1 MIFTSP
7 LELDLPGMSLLAD
20 DTEFPVTGMNINGN
34 VDGDGIVWTLDAT
47 FTNPLDAPAEATFTL
62 PLPHGG
68 AVVGLTLTIGDRVIE
83 ADIKERGQAKEE
95 YEEAKEQGHTAALF
109 EQDRA
114 EIFTLSVG
122 NIHPGEAIS
131 VAIEVHDIVAVDG
144 TEASLRMPTMI
155 KPRFIPDSVVDADA
169 INPPRVSGAA
179 PLHAQVE
186 INFADDAVDLICET
200 VPTAE
205 ISVRQVIIRDSA
217 LTCDIVLRWTQ
228 PQTIAKAKW
237 VPDADNADEGT
248 LEVTIRVPEKK
259 DVPRHRKAVQIMFD
273 RSGSMSH
280 HYLEWA
286 RQITKDLIA
295 SLTDDDLIH
304 ILTFDSTIDVLGAT
318 EHGFT
323 PATRT
328 VKQALLAE
336 LAKVTARGG
345 TNLTG
350 ALKMS
355 GAALALLDDQEDSQ
369 DLERIAVLIT
379 DGAYGDEASA
389 TFQRE
394 KNLKGARVIAVAI
407 GEDANGYLEVLAA
420 NGVCVY
426 VSSDAGVSAAS
437 AKVMSRVASAAHSHA
452 QLVAAGLTHQAPSYA
467 PDIYPDVKVVMTGRM
482 PRPTAGA
489 QVEVTADEGLV
500 VALPIELSAD
510 KSATTRWAKQHIISL
525 DYAMMTRDF
534 AQLGEDARSA
544 LEQEIVNVSVK
555 YRVLSKYT
563 AWIAV
568 DRSRT
573 TDQVIVR
580 KLVQPS
586 YGDVDAMPF
595 ISYSLNSQNI
605 VYSQSL
611 TSASYNM
618 DPFADVE
625 WNLQS
630 SHEPKSI
637 VRAHG
642 RKSKSDLSYEL
653 DELVNKIAL
662 CLAFINP
669 EDMEEIVEE
678 ILLEI
683 AQLLNNFSTRT
694 LGKRFVTNLQATA
707 QKLMEYDFQNPGM
720 DEVVEMLTEV
730 RVILTG
736 HPSYPIQ

>member
-7 LELDLPGMSLLAD
+7 FELDLPGMSLLAD

-68 AVVGLTLTIGDRVIE
+68 AVVGLTLTIGDRVVE
-83 ADIKERGQAKEE
+83 AGIKEREQAKAE
-95 YEEAKEQGHTAALF
+95 YQEAKDQGYTAALF

-155 KPRFIPDSVVDADA
+155 KPRFIPDSVVDAIA

-186 INFADDAVDLICET
+186 INFADNANDLVCET

-205 ISVRQVIIRDSA
+205 VSARQVIIRDFA

-228 PQTIAKAKW
+228 PQTIAQAKW
-237 VPDADNADEGT
+237 VPDANNSEEGT

-259 DVPRHRKAVQIMFD
+259 DIPRRRKAVQVMLD
-273 RSGSMSH
+273 RSGSMDG
-280 HYLEWA
+280 HYMDWA
-286 RQITKDLIA
+286 QRITKDVIA
-295 SLTDDDLIH
+295 SLTDEDLIH
-304 ILTFDSTIDVLGAT
+304 VLTFDSTIDVLAAT
-318 EHGFT
+318 EHGFV

-328 VKQALLAE
+328 AKQALLAE
-336 LAKVTARGG
+336 LATVDARGG
-345 TNLTG
+345 TDLTG
-350 ALKMS
+350 ALEMS
-355 GAALALLDDQEDSQ
+355 GAALDLLNDREDSQ
-369 DLERIAVLIT
+369 DIERIALLIT

-407 GEDANGYLEVLAA
+407 GENANGYLEVLAA

-426 VSSDAGVSAAS
+426 VSSPAGVSAAS
-437 AKVMSRVASAAHSHA
+437 AKVMSRVATAAHSHA
-452 QLVAAGLTHQAPSYA
+452 QLVAAGLTHQAPSFA
-467 PDIYPDVKVVMTGRM
+467 PDIYPDVKVTLTGRM
-482 PRPTAGA
+482 PRPSEGDH
-489 QVEVTADEGLV
+489 VEVTADEGHVLS
-500 VALPIELSAD
+500 LPIVMSAD
-510 KSATTRWAKQHIISL
+510 SSATTRWAKQHITSL
-525 DYAMMTRDF
+525 DYTMMSSDF
-534 AQLGEDARSA
+534 MDKGEDARSA
-544 LEQEIVNVSVK
+544 LEQEIVNASVK

-580 KLVQPS
+580 KLVQP
-586 YGDVDAMPF
+586 AMDLAMDYLVMP
-595 ISYSLNSQNI
+595 SVSLN
-605 VYSQSL
+605 YAPRMKSL
-611 TSASYNM
+611 DAHFMVEAFSSMEALPSY
-618 DPFADVE
+618 
-625 WNLQS
+625 
-630 SHEPKSI
+630 
-637 VRAHG
+637 
-642 RKSKSDLSYEL
+642 
-653 DELVNKIAL
+653 
-662 CLAFINP
+662 
-669 EDMEEIVEE
+669 
-678 ILLEI
+678 
-683 AQLLNNFSTRT
+683 T
-694 LGKRFVTNLQATA
+694 LTNLQRACLTHLRELVETLLAGLMSDSLHDGIWDDIDLLIQHWFEECNPELIGRQTA
-707 QKLMEYDFQNPGM
+707 NKLKRRMTKLQNVRSAGLKGQKTMTTDLLRILNEILDHSDPHEF
-720 DEVVEMLTEV
+720 EEMF
-730 RVILTG
+730 
-736 HPSYPIQ
+736 